1 MVVVQLKGVPTEFE
15 CLETKFE
22 FLDYLYTRLID
33 IAEELDT
40 NTINFI
46 GDRPILH

>member
-40 NTINFI
+40 DTIRFI
-46 GDRPILH
+46 GEQKTLH